1 LKKISFEKNKNKGN
15 KNKSFGKIMKK
26 YDSFENNKKKKN
38 KQNTEKEKYTF

>member
-26 YDSFENNKKKKN
+26 YDSFENNKKKK
-38 KQNTEKEKYTF
+38 KK